1 MKKIKNIVMNIVET
15 FNLTKE
21 FNGIVAVNNVNLK
34 IKEGEIFGLLGPNGA
49 GKTTFISM
57 LCTLLKPTRGTAKV
71 NGFDIVK
78 QQNEVRKSIGIV
90 FQDPSLDNRLTGR
103 ENLEMHAGL
112 YGVPKSER
120 KKRIDEV
127 LKLVGL
133 YERARELVR
142 NYSGGM
148 KRRLEIAR
156 ALIHYPKV
164 LFLDEPTLG
173 LDPQTR
179 EHIWEYIK
187 KLAERERIT
196 ILLTT
201 HYMEEADALCD
212 RVAIMD
218 YGEIKVLDTPENLKN
233 SLEGDVLSLEVK
245 NPKIF
250 VEKIKKLD
258 SIKKI
263 HVAENRI
270 SMTVKNA
277 EKLAPKVLDFARKN
291 KIPVSSIS
299 IRKPSL
305 GDVFLHYTGREIREE
320 TGEPKEMMKRRMRRF

>member
-1 MKKIKNIVMNIVET
+1 MDIVET
-15 FNLTKE
+15 FNLTKK
-21 FNGIVAVNNVNLK
+21 FNGLIAVNNVSLK

-57 LCTLLKPTRGTAKV
+57 LCTLLKPTSGTAKV

-90 FQDPSLDNRLTGR
+90 FQEPSLDNRLTGR

-120 KKRIDEV
+120 KRRIDEV

-133 YERARELVR
+133 YERANELVR

-156 ALIHYPKV
+156 GLIHYPKV

-218 YGEIKVLDTPENLKN
+218 YGEIKVLDTPENLK
-233 SLEGDVLSLEVK
+233 SRLEGDVLSLEVNDTK
-245 NPKIF
+245 KF
-250 VEKIKKLD
+250 LEKIKEID
-258 SIKKI
+258 SIKKVHTTGNKI
-263 HVAENRI
+263 N
-270 SMTVKNA
+270 MTVKNV
-277 EKLAPKVLDFARKN
+277 EKLAPKILEVARKN
-291 KIPVSSIS
+291 KILVNSIS

-320 TGEPKEMMKRRMRRF
+320 TGEPKEMLRRRARVL

>member
-1 MKKIKNIVMNIVET
+1 MNIVET
-15 FNLTKE
+15 FNLTKK
-21 FNGIVAVNNVNLK
+21 FNGLIAVNNVSLK

-57 LCTLLKPTRGTAKV
+57 LCTLLRPTSGTAKV

-90 FQDPSLDNRLTGR
+90 FQEPSLDNRLTGR

-120 KKRIDEV
+120 KRRIDEV

-133 YERARELVR
+133 YERANELVR

-156 ALIHYPKV
+156 GLIHYPKV

-179 EHIWEYIK
+179 EYIWEYIK

-233 SLEGDVLSLEVK
+233 RLEGDVLTLEVSDG
-245 NPKIF
+245 
-250 VEKIKKLD
+250 EKFLERIKKID

-263 HVAENRI
+263 HAIENKI

-277 EKLAPKVLDFARKN
+277 EKLAPKILELARKN
-291 KIPVSSIS
+291 KILINSIS

-320 TGEPKEMMKRRMRRF
+320 IGEPKEMLKRRARVL

>member
-1 MKKIKNIVMNIVET
+1 MTFAIET

-21 FNGIVAVNNVNLK
+21 FDGIKAVNNLDVQINQ
-34 IKEGEIFGLLGPNGA
+34 GEIFGLLGPNGA
-49 GKTTFISM
+49 GKTTFISL
-57 LCTLLKPTRGTAKV
+57 LCTILKPSSGTATV
-71 NGFDIVK
+71 NGFDILK
-78 QQNEVRKSIGIV
+78 QKSEVRKSIGVV
-90 FQDPSLDNRLTGR
+90 FQDPSLDNRLTGM

-120 KKRIDEV
+120 GKRINEV
-127 LKLVGL
+127 LEIVALSD
-133 YERARELVR
+133 RAKELVR

-156 ALIHYPKV
+156 GLIHYPKI

-187 KLAERERIT
+187 KLAVREKIT
-196 ILLTT
+196 IIVTT
-201 HYMEEADALCD
+201 HYMEEADMLCD

-218 YGEIKVLDTPENLKN
+218 YGQIKILDRPENLKN
-233 SLEGDVLSLEVK
+233 SLEGDMVTIEVEDKKDIENKMK
-245 NPKIF
+245 NF
-250 VEKIKKLD
+250 DSVKKVHVTD
-258 SIKKI
+258 NSIHI
-263 HVAENRI
+263 
-270 SMTVKNA
+270 TVNDG
-277 EKLAPKVLDFARKN
+277 ERFAPKMLDFAKKN
-291 KIPVSSIS
+291 GVVVKSIS

-320 TGEPKEMMKRRMRRF
+320 TAGEKEGMKRFARIRGL

>member
-1 MKKIKNIVMNIVET
+1 MSIIET

-21 FNGIVAVNNVNLK
+21 FNGLVAVKNVSLK
-34 IKEGEIFGLLGPNGA
+34 IEEGEIFGLLGPNGA

-57 LCTLLKPTRGTAKV
+57 LCTLLKPTSGTAKV
-71 NGFDIVK
+71 NGYDIIK
-78 QQNEVRKSIGIV
+78 EQSQVRKSIGIV
-90 FQDPSLDNRLTGR
+90 FQELSLDNRLTGR

-112 YGVPKSER
+112 YSVPKSER
-120 KKRIDEV
+120 KKRIEEV
-127 LKLVGL
+127 LELVAL
-133 YERARELVR
+133 SDRADELVR
-142 NYSGGM
+142 TYSGGM

-156 ALIHYPKV
+156 GLIHYPKV

-187 KLAERERIT
+187 KLAEREHIT

-218 YGEIKVLDTPENLKN
+218 RGEIKVLDTPEALKN
-233 SLEGDVLSLEVK
+233 TLEGDVVTLEVDK
-245 NPKIF
+245 HEIA
-250 VEKIKKLD
+250 EKIKSLEEV
-258 SIKKI
+258 KK
-263 HVAENRI
+263 VQTVNSRI
-270 SMTVKNA
+270 FITVKNA
-277 EKLAPKVLDFARKN
+277 ETFVPKILDFVKSNGTIVKA
-291 KIPVSSIS
+291 IS

-320 TGEPKEMMKRRMRRF
+320 KAEKVGMKRFRRLV

>member
-1 MKKIKNIVMNIVET
+1 MPIIET

-21 FNGIVAVNNVNLK
+21 FNGLKAVKKVSLK
-34 IKEGEIFGLLGPNGA
+34 IEEGEIFGLLGPNGA

-57 LCTLLKPTRGTAKV
+57 LCTLLKPTSGRAKV
-71 NGFDIVK
+71 NGFDIIK

-90 FQDPSLDNRLTGR
+90 FQDPSLDNRLTAK

-112 YGVPKSER
+112 YGVPKNER
-120 KKRIDEV
+120 KKRIEEV

-133 YERARELVR
+133 YERSNELVR

-156 ALIHYPKV
+156 GLIHYPKV

-187 KLAERERIT
+187 KLAERENIT

-201 HYMEEADALCD
+201 HYMEEADVLCD
-212 RVAIMD
+212 RIAIMD
-218 YGEIKVLDTPENLKN
+218 YGKIKVLGTPENLKN
-233 SLEGDVLSLEVK
+233 SLEGDVLTLEIK
-245 NPKIF
+245 NNKKIF
-250 VEKIKKLD
+250 EKIKKLD
-258 SIKKI
+258 SVKKVHLI
-263 HVAENRI
+263 ENKI
-270 SMTVKNA
+270 SMTVRNA
-277 EKLAPKVLDFARKN
+277 EKFAPKVLEFARKN
-291 KIPVSSIS
+291 KIFVSSIS

-320 TGEPKEMMKRRMRRF
+320 IGEPKEMMKRRVRRF

>member
-1 MKKIKNIVMNIVET
+1 MPIIET

-21 FNGIVAVNNVNLK
+21 FNGLKAVNNISLK
-34 IKEGEIFGLLGPNGA
+34 IEEGEIFGLLGPNGA

-57 LCTLLKPTRGTAKV
+57 LCTLLRPTSGTGKV
-71 NGFDIVK
+71 NGFDIIEE
-78 QQNEVRKSIGIV
+78 QSQVRKSIGVV
-90 FQDPSLDNRLTGR
+90 FQEPSLDNRLTGR

-120 KKRIDEV
+120 RRRIEEV
-127 LKLVGL
+127 L
-133 YERARELVR
+133 ELVALSDR
-142 NYSGGM
+142 ADELVKTYSGGM

-156 ALIHYPKV
+156 GLIHYPKV

-187 KLAERERIT
+187 KLAEREHIT

-201 HYMEEADALCD
+201 HYMEEADALCS

-218 YGEIKVLDTPENLKN
+218 YGEIKVLDTPEALKN
-233 SLEGDVLSLEVK
+233 SLEGDVVTLEVDRHESIVEKVKSLEEVK
-245 NPKIF
+245 KVQAVNSRIF
-250 VEKIKKLD
+250 I
-258 SIKKI
+258 
-263 HVAENRI
+263 
-270 SMTVKNA
+270 TVKNA
-277 EKLAPKVLDFARKN
+277 ETFAPKILEFVKSNGAVVKA
-291 KIPVSSIS
+291 IS

-320 TGEPKEMMKRRMRRF
+320 KAEKTGMERFRRRI

>member
-1 MKKIKNIVMNIVET
+1 MHIIEV

-21 FNGIVAVNNVNLK
+21 FNGLKAVNNVSLS
-34 IKEGEIFGLLGPNGA
+34 IEEGEVFGLLGPNGA

-57 LCTLLKPTRGTAKV
+57 LCTLLRPTSGTARV

-78 QQNEVRKSIGIV
+78 QQDEVRKSIGIV
-90 FQDPSLDNRLTGR
+90 FQEPSLDNRLTGR

-112 YGVPKSER
+112 YGVPKAER
-120 KKRIDEV
+120 KKRIEEV
-127 LKLVGL
+127 L
-133 YERARELVR
+133 ELVALSDR
-142 NYSGGM
+142 ADELVKTYSGGM

-156 ALIHYPKV
+156 GLIHYPKV

-187 KLAERERIT
+187 KLAEREHIT

-201 HYMEEADALCD
+201 HYMEEADALCN

-218 YGEIKVLDTPENLKN
+218 YGEIKVLDTPEALKN
-233 SLEGDVLSLEVK
+233 SLEGDVISLEVDK
-245 NPKIF
+245 SEG
-250 VEKIKKLD
+250 VAEKIKGLEEV
-258 SIKKI
+258 KKV
-263 HVAENRI
+263 HVINSTI
-270 SMTVKNA
+270 FITVKNA
-277 EKLAPKVLDFARKN
+277 ESFAPKILEFVKSNGGVVKA
-291 KIPVSSIS
+291 IS

-320 TGEPKEMMKRRMRRF
+320 KAERPEMERFRRRV

>member
-1 MKKIKNIVMNIVET
+1 VSIIET

-21 FNGIVAVNNVNLK
+21 FNGLVAVKNVSLK
-34 IKEGEIFGLLGPNGA
+34 IEEGEIFGLLGPNGA

-57 LCTLLKPTRGTAKV
+57 LCTLLKPTSGTAKV
-71 NGFDIVK
+71 NGYDIIK
-78 QQNEVRKSIGIV
+78 EQSQVRKSIGIV
-90 FQDPSLDNRLTGR
+90 FQELSLDNRLTGR

-112 YGVPKSER
+112 YSVPKSER
-120 KKRIDEV
+120 KKRIEEV
-127 LKLVGL
+127 LELVAL
-133 YERARELVR
+133 SDRADELVR
-142 NYSGGM
+142 TYSGGM

-156 ALIHYPKV
+156 GLIHYPKV

-187 KLAERERIT
+187 KLAEREHIT

-218 YGEIKVLDTPENLKN
+218 RGEIKVLDTPEALKN
-233 SLEGDVLSLEVK
+233 TLEGDVVTLEVDK
-245 NPKIF
+245 HEIA
-250 VEKIKKLD
+250 EKIKSLEEV
-258 SIKKI
+258 KK
-263 HVAENRI
+263 VQTVNSRI
-270 SMTVKNA
+270 FITVKNA
-277 EKLAPKVLDFARKN
+277 ETFVPKILDFVKSNGTIVKA
-291 KIPVSSIS
+291 IS

-320 TGEPKEMMKRRMRRF
+320 KAEKVGMKRFRRLV

>member
-1 MKKIKNIVMNIVET
+1 MNVVET
-15 FNLTKE
+15 FSLTKK
-21 FNGIVAVNNVNLK
+21 FNGLIAVNKVSLK

-57 LCTLLKPTRGTAKV
+57 LCTLLKPTSGTAKV
-71 NGFDIVK
+71 NSFDIVK

-90 FQDPSLDNRLTGR
+90 FQDPSLDNRLTAR

-112 YGVPKSER
+112 YGVPKEER

-127 LKLVGL
+127 LKLVGF
-133 YERARELVR
+133 YERAHELVR

-156 ALIHYPKV
+156 GLIHYPKV

-187 KLAERERIT
+187 KLAERENIT

-218 YGEIKVLDTPENLKN
+218 YGKIKVLGTPEELKN
-233 SLEGDVLSLEVK
+233 SLEGDVLILEISDGKKFLEKVK
-245 NPKIF
+245 N
-250 VEKIKKLD
+250 LD
-258 SIKKI
+258 SIKKMHI
-263 HVAENRI
+263 AENKI

-277 EKLAPKVLDFARKN
+277 EKFAPKILEIARKN
-291 KIPVSSIS
+291 KVLVTSIS

-320 TGEPKEMMKRRMRRF
+320 TSEPKERMKRRARFLWVS

>member
-1 MKKIKNIVMNIVET
+1 MWVVET

-21 FNGIVAVNNVNLK
+21 FNGLRAVNNVSIK

-57 LCTLLKPTRGTAKV
+57 LCTLLKPTKGTAKV
-71 NGFDIVK
+71 NGFDIIK
-78 QQNEVRKSIGIV
+78 EQNEVRKSIGIV
-90 FQDPSLDNRLTGR
+90 FQDPSLDNWLTAM
-103 ENLEMHAGL
+103 ENLEMHARL
-112 YGVPKSER
+112 YGVPREER
-120 KKRIDEV
+120 EKRIEEV

-133 YERARELVR
+133 YERANELVR

-156 ALIHYPKV
+156 GLIHYPKV

-187 KLAERERIT
+187 KLAEKENIT

-233 SLEGDVLSLEVK
+233 TLEGGVITLEVK
-245 NPKIF
+245 NTEKF
-250 VEKIKKLD
+250 LEKIRRLNSIGKIQVIEKK
-258 SIKKI
+258 
-263 HVAENRI
+263 I

-277 EKLAPKVLDFARKN
+277 EKFAPKMLEFARRN
-291 KIPVSSIS
+291 KVSVNSIS

-320 TGEPKEMMKRRMRRF
+320 SEESREMMRRRAKML

>member
-1 MKKIKNIVMNIVET
+1 MNVVET

-21 FNGIVAVNNVNLK
+21 FNGLKAVNNVTLS

-57 LCTLLKPTRGTAKV
+57 LCTLLKPTSGTARV

-78 QQNEVRKSIGIV
+78 QQTEVRKSIGIV
-90 FQDPSLDNRLTGR
+90 FQEPSLDNRLTGR
-103 ENLEMHAGL
+103 ENLEIHAGL

-120 KKRIDEV
+120 KKRIEEV
-127 LKLVGL
+127 LELVGL
-133 YERARELVR
+133 SNKADELVR

-148 KRRLEIAR
+148 KRRLEVAR
-156 ALIHYPKV
+156 GLIHYPKI

-187 KLAERERIT
+187 KLTKREGIT
-196 ILLTT
+196 ILITT
-201 HYMEEADALCD
+201 HYMEEADALCN

-218 YGEIKVLDTPENLKN
+218 HGEIKVLDTPENLKN
-233 SLEGDVLSLEVK
+233 SLEGDIVTLEVD
-245 NPKIF
+245 KIK
-250 VEKIKKLD
+250 VAEKIKVLKEV
-258 SIKKI
+258 KKV
-263 HVAENRI
+263 HVINNKI
-270 SMTVKNA
+270 FITVKNA
-277 EKLAPKVLDFARKN
+277 ESFAPKIIEFLKRNETIVN
-291 KIPVSSIS
+291 SIS

-320 TGEPKEMMKRRMRRF
+320 KAEKPGMERFRRRV

>member
-1 MKKIKNIVMNIVET
+1 
-15 FNLTKE
+15 
-21 FNGIVAVNNVNLK
+21 
-34 IKEGEIFGLLGPNGA
+34 LLGPNGA

-57 LCTLLKPTRGTAKV
+57 LCTLLRPTSGTAKV
-71 NGFDIVK
+71 NGFDIIK
-78 QQNEVRKSIGIV
+78 QQSEVRKSIGIV

-120 KKRIDEV
+120 KKRIEEV
-127 LKLVGL
+127 LDLVAL
-133 YERARELVR
+133 SDRADELVK

-156 ALIHYPKV
+156 GLIHYPKV

-187 KLAERERIT
+187 KLAEREHIT

-201 HYMEEADALCD
+201 HYMEEADALCN

-218 YGEIKVLDTPENLKN
+218 HGEIKILDTPENLKN
-233 SLEGDVLSLEVK
+233 SLEGDVIILEVNK
-245 NPKIF
+245 SEAIA
-250 VEKIKKLD
+250 EKIKSLEEV
-258 SIKKI
+258 KKV
-263 HVAENRI
+263 HVIDNKI
-270 SMTVKNA
+270 FITVKNA
-277 EKLAPKVLDFARKN
+277 EIFAPKILEFAKN
-291 KIPVSSIS
+291 NNVIVTSMNM
-299 IRKPSL
+299 RKPSL

-320 TGEPKEMMKRRMRRF
+320 KAEKVGMEKFRRRI

>member
-1 MKKIKNIVMNIVET
+1 MSSIIET

-21 FNGIVAVNNVNLK
+21 FNGLKAVNNVNIK
-34 IKEGEIFGLLGPNGA
+34 IEQGEIFGLLGPNGA

-57 LCTLLKPTRGTAKV
+57 LCTLLKPTSGTAKV
-71 NGFDIVK
+71 NGFDIIK
-78 QQNEVRKSIGIV
+78 QQHNVRKSIGIV

-112 YGVPKSER
+112 YGIAKSER
-120 KKRIDEV
+120 KKRIEEV
-127 LKLVGL
+127 LALVAL
-133 YERARELVR
+133 SDRADELVR

-156 ALIHYPKV
+156 GLIHYPKI

-187 KLAERERIT
+187 KLAERENIT

-218 YGEIKVLDTPENLKN
+218 YGEIKVLDTPKNLKD
-233 SLEGDVLSLEVK
+233 SLEGDVVTLDVDKSE
-245 NPKIF
+245 NIA
-250 VEKIKKLD
+250 EKIKSLEEVKRVQTVN
-258 SIKKI
+258 STIFI
-263 HVAENRI
+263 
-270 SMTVKNA
+270 TVKNA
-277 EKLAPKVLDFARKN
+277 ESFAPKILEFAKSN
-291 KIPVSSIS
+291 GVVVKAMS

-320 TGEPKEMMKRRMRRF
+320 KAEKTGMERFRRRV

>member
-1 MKKIKNIVMNIVET
+1 MNIVET
-15 FNLTKE
+15 FNLTKK
-21 FNGIVAVNNVNLK
+21 FNGLIAVNNVSLK

-57 LCTLLKPTRGTAKV
+57 LCTLLKPTSGTAKV

-90 FQDPSLDNRLTGR
+90 FQEPSLDNRLTGR

-120 KKRIDEV
+120 KRRIDEV

-133 YERARELVR
+133 YERANELVR

-156 ALIHYPKV
+156 GLIHYPKV

-179 EHIWEYIK
+179 EYIWEYIK

-233 SLEGDVLSLEVK
+233 RLEGDVLTLEVSDG
-245 NPKIF
+245 
-250 VEKIKKLD
+250 EKFLERIKKID

-263 HVAENRI
+263 HAIENKI

-277 EKLAPKVLDFARKN
+277 EKLAPKILELARKN
-291 KIPVSSIS
+291 KILINSIS

-320 TGEPKEMMKRRMRRF
+320 IGEPKEMLKRRARVL

>member
-1 MKKIKNIVMNIVET
+1 MYVIET

-21 FNGIVAVNNVNLK
+21 FNGLKAVNNVNLQ
-34 IKEGEIFGLLGPNGA
+34 IEEGEIFGLLGPNGA

-57 LCTLLKPTRGTAKV
+57 LCTLLRPTSGTAKV
-71 NGFDIVK
+71 NGFDIIK
-78 QQNEVRKSIGIV
+78 QQSEVRKSIGIV

-112 YGVPKSER
+112 YGVPKSGR
-120 KKRIDEV
+120 KKRIEEV
-127 LKLVGL
+127 LDLVAL
-133 YERARELVR
+133 SDRADELVK

-156 ALIHYPKV
+156 GLIHYSKV

-187 KLAERERIT
+187 KLAEREHIT

-201 HYMEEADALCD
+201 HYMEEADALCN

-218 YGEIKVLDTPENLKN
+218 HGEIKILDTPENLKN
-233 SLEGDVLSLEVK
+233 SLEGDVIILEVNK
-245 NPKIF
+245 SEAIA
-250 VEKIKKLD
+250 EKIKSLEEV
-258 SIKKI
+258 KKV
-263 HVAENRI
+263 HVMDNKI
-270 SMTVKNA
+270 FITVKNA
-277 EKLAPKVLDFARKN
+277 EIFAPKILEFAKN
-291 KIPVSSIS
+291 NNVIVTSMSM
-299 IRKPSL
+299 RKPSL

-320 TGEPKEMMKRRMRRF
+320 KAEKVGMEKFRRRI